1 MKQTNYT
8 QKELQIIE
16 GFFTDDEWNAIEY
29 ALEDYQDYGDNEAK
43 LASQIEDK
51 IYSLYN
57 TYREVN
63 WYELQRNSQG
73 LW

>member
-8 QKELQIIE
+8 QKELQMIE

-29 ALEDYQDYGDNEAK
+29 ALEDYQDYGDNEAE

-57 TYREVN
+57 TYREV
-63 WYELQRNSQG
+63 S
-73 LW
+73 

>member
-16 GFFTDDEWNAIEY
+16 GFFTDDEWQAIEY
-29 ALEDYQDYGDNEAK
+29 SLEDYQDYGDNEAK

-57 TYREVN
+57 TYREV
-63 WYELQRNSQG
+63 S
-73 LW
+73 

>member
-29 ALEDYQDYGDNEAK
+29 ALGDYQDYGDNEAK

-57 TYREVN
+57 TYREV
-63 WYELQRNSQG
+63 S
-73 LW
+73 

>member
-29 ALEDYQDYGDNEAK
+29 ALEDYQDYGDNAAK

-57 TYREVN
+57 TFREVN
-63 WYELQRNSQG
+63 
-73 LW
+73 

>member
-8 QKELQIIE
+8 QKELQIVE
-16 GFFTDDEWNAIEY
+16 GFFTDDEWNAIEH

-57 TYREVN
+57 TYREV
-63 WYELQRNSQG
+63 S
-73 LW
+73 